1 MENKPNLSENKKEDQ
16 LYRDFQEIEKKTK
29 LQYMKNWKM

>member
-16 LYRDFQEIEKKTK
+16 LYRDFQEIEKKK
-29 LQYMKNWKM
+29 QNYNI

>member
-16 LYRDFQEIEKKTK
+16 LYRDFQEIEKK
-29 LQYMKNWKM
+29 QNYNI